1 MWTRLWVGKA
11 ASGEEAPWQSGIDFQ
26 KMVRELVES
35 ADSANEGEKPGPE
48 TVAEAVVD
56 LAKMSGRLT
65 DWTVLVMRSHL
76 ALERRVRW
84 LERCVIVIG
93 TLVLFFLGMI
103 FAALL
108 RSLRTALPSGSPL
121 RWRRDSP
128 SLRGLRSAGREG
140 RVRYR

>member
-1 MWTRLWVGKA
+1 MDCGKGRRQVREGRPGEKVSGGSWLAGVKSLWTRLWVGKA

-108 RSLRTALPSGSPL
+108 R
-121 RWRRDSP
+121 
-128 SLRGLRSAGREG
+128 
-140 RVRYR
+140 